1 MNILGLDPAN
11 RTGYAHSGGHRGV
24 WEITN
29 KRDKHPGRRLERLR
43 SLLFQ
48 IKRTHGIDL
57 IACEDAS
64 FGSLNQNT
72 AAMHNELRGVIK
84 LFAAEIEVPVTL
96 YKPTQVKKWLTGK
109 GNAKKPEMIRWVAE
123 RFNITTDD
131 DNLADAVAILE
142 MARESHGGNDDG
154 NGNT

>member
-11 RTGYAHSGGHRGV
+11 RTGFAHTSGHRGV
-24 WEITN
+24 WDITD

-43 SLLFQ
+43 SLLFRTR
-48 IKRTHGIDL
+48 RTHGIDL

-64 FGSLNQNT
+64 FGSRNQNT

-84 LFAAEIEVPVTL
+84 LFAAEIEAPVVL
-96 YKPTQVKKWLTGK
+96 FKPNEIKLWLTGK
-109 GNAKKPEMIRWVAE
+109 GNAKKPEMIRWVQI

-142 MARESHGGNDDG
+142 MAREKHGGNGDG
-154 NGNT
+154 SNGN